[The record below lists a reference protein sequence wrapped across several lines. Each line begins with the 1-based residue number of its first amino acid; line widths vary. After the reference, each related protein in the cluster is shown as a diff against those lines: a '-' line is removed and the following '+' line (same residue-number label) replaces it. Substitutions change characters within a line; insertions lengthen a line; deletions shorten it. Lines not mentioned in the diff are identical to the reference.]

1 MRARKRGAFTLVELL
16 VVIGIIAVL
25 IAMLLPTLAKARLA
39 AKSMNCQSNLRQ
51 IGAGMIQWSM
61 ETKKSRWMT
70 RGDATVRW
78 PHFLIEQ
85 RLLPKGNV
93 NVFLCPNDEQP
104 PVDPL
109 AQKWELGGGYAFNDD
124 LNLSGTPTSYYPSGN
139 ERLGKTLTQVAKP
152 ALHVALWDANQS
164 LIHTSTP
171 PWSFRRDNWS
181 TRLPDPKRHR
191 GRGNLLFFDG
201 HCESMLLGDISV
213 RMVRFDNKG

>member
-1 MRARKRGAFTLVELL
+1 MPSTKRGAFTLVELL
-16 VVIGIIAVL
+16 VVIGIIALL
-25 IAMLLPTLAKARLA
+25 IALLLPALGNARRA
-39 AKSMNCQSNLRQ
+39 AKTVNCQSNLRQ

-70 RGDATVRW
+70 RGDAVVRW

-93 NVFLCPNDEQP
+93 NVFLCPEDDRSPLN
-104 PVDPL
+104 PVV
-109 AQKWELGGGYAFNDD
+109 QKWELGGGYAFNDD
-124 LNLSGTPTSYYPSGN
+124 LNLSGAPTGYYPSGV
-139 ERLGKTLTQVAKP
+139 ERLGKSLTQVEKP
-152 ALHVALWDANQS
+152 ALHVALWDTSQS
-164 LIHTSTP
+164 LVEPATA

-201 HCESMLLGDISV
+201 HCESMLLGDISG
-213 RMVRFDNKG
+213 RLVRFDNKG